1 MAAQYEYSNVRIL
14 EPLHLK
20 PAHMKKFI
28 ALLRISGIAS
38 LLAFLLITALG
49 AKISQTAEFFGI
61 ISILCFS
68 LIIVIQLYR
77 FYVRKYMRE

>member
-1 MAAQYEYSNVRIL
+1 
-14 EPLHLK
+14 
-20 PAHMKKFI
+20 MKKFI
-28 ALLRISGIAS
+28 ALLRISSIAS

-61 ISILCFS
+61 ISVLCFS

-77 FYVRKYMRE
+77 FYVRHYLRE